1 MSSAQY
7 THRVAQGAGRGGFG
21 SQQVAILLCV
31 LVLSLSAVAAV
42 FVLAPRFRPPEQV
55 LDTSAVPE
63 QFRDQ
68 LLRAG
73 ERCAAVEAPLLAAQI
88 EAESGWQ
95 PSLVT
100 ARGFGLAQL
109 SDAVYRDYGV
119 DDNHNNQID
128 QLDPSDAIA
137 TQANYL
143 CSLSDQVAA
152 VSTDSDAPITNL
164 TLAAFHV
171 GPKVVIEGGGKLPGE
186 SDAYVQRVLALVS
199 KYTTFAKVEQKP
211 QTTGDWVIPV
221 APPVQH
227 GTPFWQPGPLWRW
240 KGHHTGV
247 DFPAVTGTEIYAAGA
262 GVISTKQAN
271 GGAYGNY
278 IVIQHGVIDG
288 KKIETLYAHMSRFA
302 DVSVGQHVKPGELIG
317 YVGATGNVTGPHLHF
332 EVHQN
337 WTGGGTNDQFLDGFA
352 WLDAHR

>member
-1 MSSAQY
+1 M
-7 THRVAQGAGRGGFG
+7 
-21 SQQVAILLCV
+21 
-31 LVLSLSAVAAV
+31 
-42 FVLAPRFRPPEQV
+42 LAPRFRPPEQV

-63 QFRDQ
+63 EFRDQ

-88 EAESGWQ
+88 EVESGWQ
-95 PSLVT
+95 PTLVT

-109 SDAVYRDYGV
+109 SDAIYRDYGV

-152 VSTDSDAPITNL
+152 VSTDSDTPITNL
-164 TLAAFHV
+164 TLQLSTSVRRSSSRA
-171 GPKVVIEGGGKLPGE
+171 EGSFRRRPTRMCSGCWRWSRNTRPSPRSSRSRRPPGT
-186 SDAYVQRVLALVS
+186 RV
-199 KYTTFAKVEQKP
+199 
-211 QTTGDWVIPV
+211 DPV

-247 DFPAVTGTEIYAAGA
+247 DFPAGTGREIYAAGA

-278 IVIQHGVIDG
+278 IVIQHGIIDG

-302 DVSVGQHVKPGELIG
+302 EVSVGQHVKPGDLIG

-337 WTGGGTNDQFLDGFA
+337 WTGGGTNDQFRRFRLAGRA
-352 WLDAHR
+352 PLSGAGGR